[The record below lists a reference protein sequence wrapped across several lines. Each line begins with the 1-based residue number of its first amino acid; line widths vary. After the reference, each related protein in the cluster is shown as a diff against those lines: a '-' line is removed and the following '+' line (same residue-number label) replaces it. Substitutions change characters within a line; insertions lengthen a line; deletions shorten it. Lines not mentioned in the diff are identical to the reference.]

1 MARNMFSRTVK
12 YGRERPHELAMPDG
26 ESSHDSRRKRQGR
39 SSLTEIATFSTFRR
53 CNQPRLASS
62 LFPFFNLFFHYRVF
76 LDFDRRKTRFPFS
89 ALILA
94 YSSAFAFF
102 LLARVYFRQIRSI
115 SRITLPTNRD
125 FLLRRFLNER
135 IIKEEINVGYHVSSA
150 LYRLSRAYVV
160 RIDTS
165 VLEHNIVRSRYLK
178 CCVSAR
184 DNPNARQLIRSAHE
198 AIAETV
204 SPLFS
209 ERAPRLA

>member
-1 MARNMFSRTVK
+1 VLKVSRRAEKPQGNRTRVRRGASSSRSNRAHIGGMARNMFSRTVK

-62 LFPFFNLFFHYRVF
+62 LFPFFNLFFHYRAF

-102 LLARVYFRQIRSI
+102 LLARVRSCVFPTDQINI
-115 SRITLPTNRD
+115 ADNVTN
-125 FLLRRFLNER
+125 
-135 IIKEEINVGYHVSSA
+135 
-150 LYRLSRAYVV
+150 
-160 RIDTS
+160 
-165 VLEHNIVRSRYLK
+165 
-178 CCVSAR
+178 
-184 DNPNARQLIRSAHE
+184 
-198 AIAETV
+198 
-204 SPLFS
+204 
-209 ERAPRLA
+209 